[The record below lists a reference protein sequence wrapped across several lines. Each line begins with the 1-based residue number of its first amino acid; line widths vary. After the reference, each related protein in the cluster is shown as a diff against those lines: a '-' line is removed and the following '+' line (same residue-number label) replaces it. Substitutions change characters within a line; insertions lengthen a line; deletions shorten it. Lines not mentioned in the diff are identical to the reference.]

1 MQKYLSLH
9 TPRKAFKPSYNELEI
24 GETEFLEQGPVS
36 DEDWPDSTDSLEDIW
51 LTFDAV
57 SKLKTETQTHV
68 KMLTRGAGV
77 VAERSIL

>member
-36 DEDWPDSTDSLEDIW
+36 DEDWPDSTDSLGHLIDI
-51 LTFDAV
+51 
-57 SKLKTETQTHV
+57 
-68 KMLTRGAGV
+68 
-77 VAERSIL
+77 